1 MYNKQTPLAFAFWVC
16 CMWTLGQSADCRDP
30 PLNPTCLMPTSRD
43 HTLWNPW
50 QMLPDC
56 ARPVPLASRHDLR
69 DELFPLL
76 QLSHS
81 ASITAVEELSSEDA
95 VEFEERITTRKAA
108 SNVVVQEDSVS
119 QEVAMFERVEVQAL
133 AAECLQ
139 AACLHDT
146 QSCFVAVL
154 TVVLLQLVL
163 ILKRKV
169 GFYFSKWI
177 FSVFTTRVG

>member
-1 MYNKQTPLAFAFWVC
+1 MCV
-16 CMWTLGQSADCRDP
+16 S
-30 PLNPTCLMPTSRD
+30 SR
-43 HTLWNPW
+43 
-50 QMLPDC
+50 C
-56 ARPVPLASRHDLR
+56 VS
-69 DELFPLL
+69 
-76 QLSHS
+76 
-81 ASITAVEELSSEDA
+81 SITGVEELSSEDA

-133 AAECLQ
+133 AAACLQ

-163 ILKRKV
+163 IFKRKV